1 MSVETRM
8 SADAEE
14 SLMKPVGVKKAFC
27 LIRVAVRKERK
38 LEPVLSQ
45 YKSDSDACASFL
57 RPLYFFTFITVVVN
71 EGQQGI

>member
-27 LIRVAVRKERK
+27 LIRVAVRKERNQCY
-38 LEPVLSQ
+38 LSIRATQTPVRRFYARCTSLHS
-45 YKSDSDACASFL
+45 L
-57 RPLYFFTFITVVVN
+57 L
-71 EGQQGI
+71 